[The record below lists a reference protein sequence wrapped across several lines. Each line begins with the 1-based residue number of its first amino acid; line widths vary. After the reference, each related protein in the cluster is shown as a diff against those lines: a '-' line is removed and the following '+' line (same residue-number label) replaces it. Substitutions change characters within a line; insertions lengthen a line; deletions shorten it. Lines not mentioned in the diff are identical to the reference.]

1 MSELLVPVALVAIV
15 VAVSAV
21 ARKLGMLAPIL
32 LVVVGIGLSFVPGM
46 PDVHLDPELVIAG
59 VLPPLLY
66 VAAVET
72 SVPAFRYNLRPILLL
87 AVGLVLF
94 TAACVGLVLHAVAP
108 AIPLPAAFAL
118 GA

>member
-1 MSELLVPVALVAIV
+1 MSELLIPTALIAVV
-15 VAVSAV
+15 VAVA
-21 ARKLGMLAPIL
+21 AAAKRLGVLSPIL
-32 LVVVGIGLSFVPGM
+32 LVTAGIAISFVPGV
-46 PDVHLDPELVIAG
+46 PAVELDPELVIAG

-94 TAACVGLVLHAVAP
+94 TAAAVGLTLHAVVP
-108 AIPLPAAFAL
+108 AIPLPA
-118 GA
+118 